1 MVEMVLL
8 GKSNSVE
15 LVRTSNGSIRGHE
28 WTSEAYWWSSD
39 NAYKTVAERSVRV
52 QTWFLGHCWSGGGR
66 FLRALRRNFRFRHKI
81 LQLSEEMKSY
91 NSCSLLR
98 KKKSIFLKFSEKNI
112 VWNCK
117 SIIGMMTTFITPNH
131 NIAPPFYMNYDAIV
145 IYILSLHLKIYYCYI
160 YPLRWFH
167 DLSHGNNLCTHVYMF

>member
-1 MVEMVLL
+1 
-8 GKSNSVE
+8 
-15 LVRTSNGSIRGHE
+15 
-28 WTSEAYWWSSD
+28 
-39 NAYKTVAERSVRV
+39 
-52 QTWFLGHCWSGGGR
+52 
-66 FLRALRRNFRFRHKI
+66 
-81 LQLSEEMKSY
+81 MKSY

-145 IYILSLHLKIYYCYI
+145 IYIYFHYISKFTIVIYILFGGFMISHMVTIYAHMYI
-160 YPLRWFH
+160 CFNYISNFTKRIIVLF
-167 DLSHGNNLCTHVYMF
+167 